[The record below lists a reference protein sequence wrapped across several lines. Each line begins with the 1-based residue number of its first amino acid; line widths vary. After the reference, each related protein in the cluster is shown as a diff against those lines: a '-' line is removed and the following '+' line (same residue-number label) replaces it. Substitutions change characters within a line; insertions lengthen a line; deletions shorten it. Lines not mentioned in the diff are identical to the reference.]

1 MMNKNKF
8 LRPALTLIIVL
19 LALYTG
25 TRLGKTFSTP
35 KIYNIS
41 IPSQNNLVALIN
53 YVTKYYVDPIDLNSI
68 TDPMI
73 FDVLKELDPHSV
85 YIPAAELQSSNEH
98 LDGNFEGIG
107 VTFQMVKDTVL
118 VINVISEGPSSKA
131 GVHPGDRIVEVN
143 DSVIAGKKI
152 VDEKVKTLLRGKSG
166 SKVQIK
172 VLREGAD
179 ELIPIE
185 ITRGKVTL
193 KSIDVAYMITPNTGY
208 IRMTGFAQNTH
219 SEFVDAV
226 EELHSEGMTSMIL
239 DLRGNTGGY
248 LEQAIKITSEL
259 FSDKEL
265 IVYTEGQVVPRRN
278 EYSNGNGICGGD
290 NLAILIDER
299 SASASEILAGA
310 VQDNDRGIIVG
321 QRSFGKGL
329 VQQMF
334 DLPDKSGLR
343 LTIARYYT
351 PAGRCIQRPYQRG
364 DSAVIEYYN
373 ELRQRMENGEHDSAD
388 SIHLVDTTKYYTS
401 KGRIVYGGGGI
412 MPDIFVP
419 YEYNTVYAKRI
430 ISGKIMRDYVMAF
443 GDKHRNELNAI
454 KEISQLEQF
463 FEKND
468 PCPEFE
474 QYVKNKGIK
483 GSDQEI
489 KESKV
494 WLDMYLKSYISQIT
508 PLSDLGSA
516 YLYNKL
522 DKTVQKALEVINT
535 QTVEANV

>member
-1 MMNKNKF
+1 MSKNKF
-8 LRPALTLIIVL
+8 LRPALTLVIVL
-19 LALYTG
+19 LALYVG
-25 TRLGKTFSTP
+25 VRLGKTSSTP
-35 KIYNIS
+35 KIYSVS
-41 IPSQNNLVALIN
+41 IPSQNNLAAVVDYI
-53 YVTKYYVDPIDLNSI
+53 TKYYVDPIDLKHV
-68 TDPMI
+68 TDSMI
-73 FDVLKELDPHSV
+73 FDILKELDPHSI

-98 LDGNFEGIG
+98 LEGNFEGIG
-107 VTFQMVKDTVL
+107 VTFQMIRDTVL
-118 VINVISEGPSSKA
+118 VINVISGGPSSKA

-152 VDEKVKTLLRGKSG
+152 ADEKIKTLLRGKSG

-172 VLREGAD
+172 VLRDGAD

-185 ITRGKVTL
+185 ITRGKVIL

-226 EELHSEGMTSMIL
+226 EELHSKGMTNMIL

-248 LEQAIKITSEL
+248 LDQAIKITNEL
-259 FSDKEL
+259 FSDRKL
-265 IVYTEGQVVPRRN
+265 IVYTEGNASPRRN
-278 EYSNGNGICGGD
+278 EFSDGDGICGND
-290 NLAILIDER
+290 TLAILIDER

-343 LTIARYYT
+343 LTVARYYT
-351 PAGRCIQRPYQRG
+351 PSGRCIQRPYQHG
-364 DSAVIEYYN
+364 DSAMIEYYD
-373 ELRQRMENGEHDSAD
+373 ELRQRIENGEHDSAD
-388 SIHLVDTTKYYTS
+388 SIRPVDTTKYYTS

-412 MPDIFVP
+412 TPDTFVP
-419 YEYNTVYAKRI
+419 YEYNSTYIKR

-454 KEISQLEQF
+454 MEISQLEQF

-474 QYVKNKGIK
+474 QYVKNKGIHA
-483 GSDQEI
+483 SDKEI
-489 KESKV
+489 KESKI

-522 DKTVQKALEVINT
+522 DKTVQKALEIINT
-535 QTVEANV
+535 QTIEANV